1 MKVQNANTLKMNKYE
16 HYVTDITAR
25 DVPVHS
31 FEIGSRG
38 DISLLNRANL
48 MKLYKF
54 YKPNVSFKTLH
65 VRKSINPCTFLEA
78 NLRGKND
85 TKEKNWA

>member
-1 MKVQNANTLKMNKYE
+1 MKVQSANTQKMNKYE
-16 HYVTDITAR
+16 HFVTDITAR

-38 DISLLNRANL
+38 DISLLNRSNL

-54 YKPNVSFKTLH
+54 YKPNVSFKAL
-65 VRKSINPCTFLEA
+65 VE
-78 NLRGKND
+78 NLSSHAVLTMTSYHIFR
-85 TKEKNWA
+85 